1 MQMKYRGLKIHPMTK
16 QILFFLATAIAV
28 CGTASASTL
37 FVSATGQFSGSDVG
51 DSPLVTPNGVFSLSF
66 AVDSNPAP
74 LVGSVSSLG
83 FDVPVEDFSYSL
95 NNATINVTPSEI
107 TFYTLADGGLFTVA
121 IGSGLSGLAF
131 LFEGSQVFT
140 GTTASPVFA
149 PGAFAI
155 TQWTFSDPGNF
166 DSQTPLAAFASVTP
180 TPEPSSVFFLT
191 GGLVVLIRELRKRRQ
206 SMRGDKN
213 RRILELASLLFAVGA
228 CVHAQVPITQV
239 MNIPNTGQQI
249 TPLAPRGSRF
259 TYLNPGLVNYP
270 DHVVGQAVT
279 TVASPDGKTLL
290 VLTTGDYGI
299 YTTAGAQDSVASTDW
314 VFVYDITNPVPVQ
327 KQAIQVLNTY
337 NGIVWDPSGATFYV
351 AGGRND
357 NVHIYTATAGTWAEA
372 AGSPIAL
379 GHTSQAGGTPPEA
392 AGIAVSSDGTK
403 MVVTNYENDSVTVL
417 TKAGSAWSKT
427 SDFDLRPGIINSAQ
441 SGVPGGAYPFWV
453 TIANNNTAYVSCM
466 RDREIDVVNIMTAA
480 TPSLTTR
487 VKLTGQPLKSTLSA
501 AQNTLYVAEEQSDS
515 LAVINTATNTLVNEV
530 SVAAPAGVIPA
541 AYASLSGNNTN
552 SVTLSPDQ
560 ATLYVTNGNTNN
572 IAVVGVAQLAGGN
585 PVLGLIPT
593 GQYPNSVATSSN
605 GQFLYVVNGKSP
617 SGPNPTHCKGNSS
630 GPIGPPD
637 LTTAQCNASNAY
649 TLQLTKAGLQFI
661 PTPPTG
667 QLGALTTQVAI
678 NNNYS
683 AGETPETAAT
693 MDFVASKIQHVVY
706 IIKENRTY
714 DQILGD
720 LPAGNGDPGL
730 TEFGASITPNQHSL
744 AQSFVTLD
752 NFYDISEVSYDGWAW
767 STGALAPDIVI
778 RQTPVNYSFRGGVAY
793 ESEGDIRGINL
804 VSRTGTNATNPN
816 VLPGLVDT
824 AAPDGPGNEINLG
837 YIWNSAFNAGL
848 TVRNY
853 GFFDDNIGSAV
864 PFPNNTNAVQVH
876 PANPQLSGLPESG
889 NTPQSQLSTDLS
901 FRGYDLNNADTY
913 LEQEFERDVTA
924 NGLKNLSLVRMPH
937 DHTGNYSTALS
948 GVNTPELQVA
958 DNDYAVGKLV
968 QFIANSPNAGNTLVF
983 VIEDDAQ
990 NGGDHVDAHR
1000 STAFI
1005 AGPYVK
1011 QGGAVVSAQ
1020 YNTINFLR
1028 TMERVLG
1035 LAPMHLTDAVA
1046 QPMADVFDPTK
1057 STWTFTAV
1065 PSAFLYSTS
1074 LPLPPQ
1080 PVGLVIPKSTHDAKY
1095 WAKVT
1100 KGLDF
1105 SKEDRVDPV
1114 AYNRIL
1120 WKGLK
1125 GDTVYPGDAN
1135 LAETRKR
1142 YKQALKAK
1150 NASDDDDDGK

>member
-1 MQMKYRGLKIHPMTK
+1 MNR
-16 QILFFLATAIAV
+16 
-28 CGTASASTL
+28 
-37 FVSATGQFSGSDVG
+37 
-51 DSPLVTPNGVFSLSF
+51 
-66 AVDSNPAP
+66 
-74 LVGSVSSLG
+74 
-83 FDVPVEDFSYSL
+83 
-95 NNATINVTPSEI
+95 
-107 TFYTLADGGLFTVA
+107 TF
-121 IGSGLSGLAF
+121 
-131 LFEGSQVFT
+131 
-140 GTTASPVFA
+140 
-149 PGAFAI
+149 
-155 TQWTFSDPGNF
+155 WK
-166 DSQTPLAAFASVTP
+166 
-180 TPEPSSVFFLT
+180 LT
-191 GGLVVLIRELRKRRQ
+191 
-206 SMRGDKN
+206 
-213 RRILELASLLFAVGA
+213 SLLFAVGA
-228 CVHAQVPITQV
+228 AVQGQVPITQV

-259 TYLNPGLVNYP
+259 TYLNPGLANYP

-279 TVASPDGKTLL
+279 AVASPDGKTLL

-299 YTTAGAQDSVASTDW
+299 YTPTGSQDTAASTDW

-327 KQAIQVLNTY
+327 RQAIQVLNTY
-337 NGIVWDPSGATFYV
+337 NGIAWDPSGAAFYV

-357 NVHIYTATAGTWAEA
+357 NVHVYTLTAGTWAEA
-372 AGSPIAL
+372 VGSPIAL
-379 GHTSQAGGTPPEA
+379 GHTSQAGGTAPEA
-392 AGIAVSSDGTK
+392 AGIAVSNDGAK
-403 MVVTNYENDSVTVL
+403 MVVTNYENDSISLL
-417 TKAGSAWSKT
+417 TKSGGVWIKT
-427 SDFDLRPGIINSAQ
+427 SDYDLRPGIIDTAQ
-441 SGVPGGAYPFWV
+441 TGTPGGAYPFWV

-466 RDREIDVVNIMTAA
+466 RDREIDVVNITSAA
-480 TPSLTTR
+480 APSLITR
-487 VKLTGQPLKSTLSA
+487 IKVTGQPLKSTLNA
-501 AQNTLYVAEEQSDS
+501 AQTTLYVAEEQSDS
-515 LAVINTATNTLVNEV
+515 LAVIDTTANALVTEV

-572 IAVVGVAQLAGGN
+572 IAVVSVAQLRGAN
-585 PVLGLIPT
+585 PVQALIPT

-617 SGPNPTHCKGNSS
+617 SGPNPAHCKGNSS
-630 GPIGPPD
+630 GPVGPPD
-637 LTTAQCNASNAY
+637 LTTAQCNASNGY

-661 PTPPTG
+661 PVPPAS

-678 NNNYS
+678 NNNYTS
-683 AGETPETAAT
+683 VESPATALT
-693 MDFVASKIQHVVY
+693 MNFVASKIQHVVY

-730 TEFGASITPNQHSL
+730 TEFGASVTPNQHSL
-744 AQSFVTLD
+744 AQNFVTLD

-824 AAPDGPGNEINLG
+824 AAPDGPGHEINLG

-864 PFPNNTNAVQVH
+864 AFPNNTTTVQVH
-876 PANPQLSGLPESG
+876 PANPQLAGLPESG
-889 NTPQSQLSTDLS
+889 NTPQSQLSTDLN

-924 NGLKNLSLVRMPH
+924 NGLKNLNLVRMPH
-937 DHTGNYSTALS
+937 DHTGNYTTALA

-968 QFIANSPNAGNTLVF
+968 QFIANSQYASNTLVF

-1011 QGGAVVSAQ
+1011 QGGAVVSTQ

-1028 TMERVLG
+1028 TIERVLG
-1035 LAPMHLTDAVA
+1035 LAPMHLTDAIA
-1046 QPMADVFDPTK
+1046 QPMADVFDTTK
-1057 STWTFTAV
+1057 STWTYTAT
-1065 PSAFLYSTS
+1065 PSAFLFATS
-1074 LPLPPQ
+1074 LPLPPKSA
-1080 PVGLVIPKSTHDAKY
+1080 GLVVPKSTHDAKY
-1095 WAKVT
+1095 WARVT

-1125 GDTVYPGDAN
+1125 GDTVYPGDSN
-1135 LAETRKR
+1135 LAETRTR
-1142 YKQALKAK
+1142 YKQALKTK
-1150 NASDDDDDGK
+1150 NAPADDDDDGK